1 MKPYETISDEEEI
14 IGKAVVNA
22 AYKVHKELDPGLLEK
37 IYETFIT
44 NILGFWQCYWFQ
56 KP

>member
-1 MKPYETISDEEEI
+1 MKPYETISDEEGI

-22 AYKVHKELDPGLLEK
+22 AYKVHKELDPRLLEK

-44 NILGFWQCYWFQ
+44 KNLGFWQCYWF
-56 KP
+56 